1 MFCCERVT
9 LIYLMPIMLKV
20 GFFCTLYNLLNNRF
34 TPKTRIL
41 KFHGTQK
48 NRHGQLFS
56 KTSSTGINQRP
67 ESSQCKLKRGFNFDL
82 VPIQTILRNFD
93 DLIKLVFTCPKN
105 ISLIVTHWLPV
116 HCCITTTQCTCCIAL
131 NFIFSMPRRIQ
142 SFSLSRGRWLS
153 YRAHQETE
161 SLCRD
166 PSLDLLQSG
175 RSHCL

>member
-67 ESSQCKLKRGFNFDL
+67 ESTQCKLKRWFKFDL

-93 DLIKLVFTCPKN
+93 DLIKLVFTCP
-105 ISLIVTHWLPV
+105 
-116 HCCITTTQCTCCIAL
+116 
-131 NFIFSMPRRIQ
+131 
-142 SFSLSRGRWLS
+142 
-153 YRAHQETE
+153 
-161 SLCRD
+161 
-166 PSLDLLQSG
+166 
-175 RSHCL
+175 